1 VWDGLQNDLAAVNG
15 TRDTIGKAWLA
26 WMKKWAEE
34 RVEIASQEGI
44 AVGYTG
50 LQLLEALASWVPSGG
65 LKGMGTEPASRFA
78 ELARWLQERIEQERG
93 GTVTRDVHTHR
104 LLMKQLR
111 SRLGETL
118 SLPLPLVFSAITMFM
133 YDQCC

>member
-1 VWDGLQNDLAAVNG
+1 
-15 TRDTIGKAWLA
+15 
-26 WMKKWAEE
+26 
-34 RVEIASQEGI
+34 
-44 AVGYTG
+44 
-50 LQLLEALASWVPSGG
+50 
-65 LKGMGTEPASRFA
+65 MGTEPASTFA
-78 ELARWLQERIEQERG
+78 ELARWLQERVEQERG